1 MKRYSDF
8 TRQLF
13 VAAIF
18 SSFML
23 IVACDKEQTHK
34 EKVYD
39 NGPTDSLKINQIQI
53 IASHNS
59 YHLVTDSVV
68 VAFLANLSTT
78 DFYRP
83 NMILL
88 N

>member
-18 SSFML
+18 SSLML
-23 IVACDKEQTHK
+23 IAACDKEQTHK

-39 NGPTDSLKINQIQI
+39 NYSQSQ
-53 IASHNS
+53 
-59 YHLVTDSVV
+59 
-68 VAFLANLSTT
+68 
-78 DFYRP
+78 
-83 NMILL
+83 
-88 N
+88 